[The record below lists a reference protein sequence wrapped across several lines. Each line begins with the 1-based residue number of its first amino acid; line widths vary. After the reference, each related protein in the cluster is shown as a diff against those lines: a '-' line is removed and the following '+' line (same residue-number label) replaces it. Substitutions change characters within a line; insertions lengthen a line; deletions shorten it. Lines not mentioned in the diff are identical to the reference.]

1 MARRFCRDAAHLIP
15 PIEAFPARAASRA
28 SADPTKT
35 VAPGEPLTGL
45 TGTGAGAVPGEIG
58 KDAQGPRLADQGDTF
73 GHVPAMPLGDEPQRG
88 LSCSTSYRW
97 IQRSF
102 VGETDQEAVA
112 RQVLRRLVL
121 DLLPRGQ
128 DPPWPP
134 ILRGCRHG

>member
-1 MARRFCRDAAHLIP
+1 MARRFCRDAAHLIA

-88 LSCSTSYRW
+88 LVLLD
-97 IQRSF
+97 ILQ
-102 VGETDQEAVA
+102 VDPEASWGK
-112 RQVLRRLVL
+112 QTRRL
-121 DLLPRGQ
+121 LPA
-128 DPPWPP
+128 WS
-134 ILRGCRHG
+134 